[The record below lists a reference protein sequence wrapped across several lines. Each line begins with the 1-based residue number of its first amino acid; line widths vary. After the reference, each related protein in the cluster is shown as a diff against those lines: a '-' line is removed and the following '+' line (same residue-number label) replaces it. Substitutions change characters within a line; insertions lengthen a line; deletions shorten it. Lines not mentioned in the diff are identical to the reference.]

1 MEKKIL
7 ITISDNI
14 EHLYGVQFFSVFLT
28 PLLGCSVT
36 LLHVSRSSSGED
48 KNAEF
53 ASWEGGQQDLP
64 DVVNP
69 QTQKAID
76 KSKDILK
83 CSNTSFDKIVTKT
96 VSERYGKVKDIL
108 LESERGMYDAI
119 ILGRRASYALQ
130 WLFEKDSNETILEI
144 LQESNCNT
152 PLWICP
158 DPENMKKNI
167 LVCIDGTENSYRAV
181 DHVGFMFS
189 AHTGHKITLFNAEN
203 TVGTENIEYFKK
215 AQKILL
221 DHNVA
226 PSRIQSK
233 VTWGLSPGATI
244 LKEADTGKYGAVAV
258 GMGGYKRGGKTR
270 GFAGKVTLKLINRLE
285 GFSLICCP

>member
-7 ITISDNI
+7 VTISDDI
-14 EHLYGVQFFSVFLT
+14 DHLYGVQFLSSFLA
-28 PLLGCSVT
+28 PLSGCSVT
-36 LLHVSRSSSGED
+36 LLHIYRMASGDE
-48 KNAEF
+48 KNGISAM
-53 ASWEGGQQDLP
+53 WEEGHQGLP
-64 DVVNP
+64 KDVNI

-76 KSKDILK
+76 KSKEILK
-83 CSNTSFDKIVTKT
+83 CSNASFERIITKT
-96 VSERYGKVKDIL
+96 VSEHYGKVKDIL

-130 WLFEKDSNETILEI
+130 WLFEKDSNETIFNL
-144 LQESNCNT
+144 LKESNCNT

-158 DPENMKKNI
+158 DLKSMKKNV

-189 AHTGHKITLFNAEN
+189 TRTSHKITLFNAEN
-203 TVGTENIEYFKK
+203 TVGTENMEYFKK

-226 PSRIQSK
+226 PSRIENK
-233 VTWGLSPGATI
+233 VTWGLSASGTI
-244 LKEADTGKYGAVAV
+244 LKEVDAGGYGAVAI
-258 GMGGYKRGGKTR
+258 GMGGYKRGGTTK
-270 GFAGKVTLKLINRLE
+270 GFVGKVALKLINKLE